1 VLSATADVGVAGTIV
16 ISSPSSDLVS
26 QVTPLPT
33 DYLDATRLLT
43 TPCEA
48 RRARQGSLTVQRRA
62 ALELPPDALFGTG
75 AQWVSRDTS
84 AAAAQICEAS

>member
-1 VLSATADVGVAGTIV
+1 
-16 ISSPSSDLVS
+16 VS

-48 RRARQGSLTVQRRA
+48 RRARRGSLTVQSRA
-62 ALELPPDALFGTG
+62 ALELPPDALFGIG
-75 AQWVSRDTS
+75 ASPVRRDDDAVPERVC
-84 AAAAQICEAS
+84 AAS